1 VKHEERPLHKKKT
14 TDTRFSHENFTK
26 LPRKTFANKTETKKL
41 VTIQIRKK
49 REPGNLFIQRK
60 EHLQIANSR
69 DPRDKSLYFPLI
81 LCVFSQFFRNSFVRL
96 ECSSFQWQ
104 WRIIALIEGK

>member
-1 VKHEERPLHKKKT
+1 MKNDLCTKKKRQT
-14 TDTRFSHENFTK
+14 HASRMKTSLNYQEKH
-26 LPRKTFANKTETKKL
+26 LPIRQKQKKL

-81 LCVFSQFFRNSFVRL
+81 LCVFSQFFRNSFMRL